1 MQVCVSSKINNNTKS
16 KIRPNSRSSL
26 SSSTADSEKIE
37 KYVKLVNPHSSNKER
52 LLNDRQILNMDHL
65 KKTMN
70 TPTETTSILK
80 PTSQKRAMV
89 VDHSIKDKLYQ
100 NNGHS
105 PGMLKK

>member
-1 MQVCVSSKINNNTKS
+1 
-16 KIRPNSRSSL
+16 
-26 SSSTADSEKIE
+26 
-37 KYVKLVNPHSSNKER
+37 
-52 LLNDRQILNMDHL
+52 MDHL